1 MTLVMKMM
9 VLTAVLTMVTAV
21 PLGTTRRSLM
31 SEIITRLLSSRPSD
45 MHIQDTGELGMEAG
59 YLVETHTVTTED
71 GYILTL
77 HHVPRF
83 ANPSRRLSSIR
94 STNTHSRG
102 RKRRR
107 YETYASANVTLST
120 SESVQEDKPSLEDMV
135 EVQPNTTVDNLDA
148 QAWEYPSHPYKS
160 EDYQDSEKVVFL
172 QHGLMGS
179 SDNWNT
185 NTKEDSLAYLLS
197 DAGYDVWMGNF
208 RGNIYSRNHNR
219 FTDNDPSF
227 WRFSFDEMAR
237 FDLPAMLDYVKNQT
251 EVKKLHYLGHSMG
264 TTVFFALMSSKP
276 EYQQRI
282 ASMVALA
289 PVATVTSI
297 TSPIKYLAPLVN
309 ELQFV
314 LRLFGND
321 QELMTNRLLISLWDP
336 YHVCMN
342 QAFCENLQFI
352 ITGFDPSRADQE
364 MVPVIL
370 SHNPAGASTQTLF
383 HFAQMFR
390 AGRFQHFDWG
400 QKENLKQYGQVE
412 PPEYDVKNIKVPI
425 TMFWSLN
432 DWLIGEE
439 DIHRLEKDLP
449 QVEACYKVPN
459 PMFSHLDFLWAT
471 DARYLVYEKVFD
483 ILDEAVKI
491 SVMGD
496 NSELR
501 ASIVNDS

>member
-120 SESVQEDKPSLEDMV
+120 SESVQEDKPSLEDMD

-208 RGNIYSRNHNR
+208 RGNIYSRN
-219 FTDNDPSF
+219 
-227 WRFSFDEMAR
+227 
-237 FDLPAMLDYVKNQT
+237 
-251 EVKKLHYLGHSMG
+251 
-264 TTVFFALMSSKP
+264 
-276 EYQQRI
+276 
-282 ASMVALA
+282 
-289 PVATVTSI
+289 
-297 TSPIKYLAPLVN
+297 
-309 ELQFV
+309 
-314 LRLFGND
+314 
-321 QELMTNRLLISLWDP
+321 
-336 YHVCMN
+336 
-342 QAFCENLQFI
+342 
-352 ITGFDPSRADQE
+352 
-364 MVPVIL
+364 
-370 SHNPAGASTQTLF
+370 
-383 HFAQMFR
+383 
-390 AGRFQHFDWG
+390 
-400 QKENLKQYGQVE
+400 
-412 PPEYDVKNIKVPI
+412 
-425 TMFWSLN
+425 
-432 DWLIGEE
+432 
-439 DIHRLEKDLP
+439 
-449 QVEACYKVPN
+449 
-459 PMFSHLDFLWAT
+459 
-471 DARYLVYEKVFD
+471 
-483 ILDEAVKI
+483 
-491 SVMGD
+491 
-496 NSELR
+496 
-501 ASIVNDS
+501 